1 MRRLIVAAA
10 LVTGLLAAAI
20 AAGAGGAA
28 IDLPATPAPTP
39 AAANETSGAT
49 AATPAAPA
57 PAATNAPAAKA
68 PETKPAAPTAAE
80 KAEAD
85 KKAQAEAA
93 RKAQEQARL
102 RQSMAAAKSSI
113 EFQDTPVKDILT
125 YLAEVGKFSI
135 VFDKALQEAGID
147 LAHVPASIKA
157 SGLSYEQ
164 AIQLVLP
171 RECGYRIEA
180 GYVLVTTLEKS
191 WLPLTLRSYDVHMAM
206 AEIPDFGGLAPR
218 FQLNQAGTQKGGGG
232 TLFTQPQAAAEQPP
246 VTPDRIIALIK
257 QFVRNSDDPRIA
269 PWSDDGGPA
278 SISYLGGYLIVS
290 QTYVGHMKVMR
301 IIAMIE

>member
-1 MRRLIVAAA
+1 VAPSSAAA
-10 LVTGLLAAAI
+10 S
-20 AAGAGGAA
+20 
-28 IDLPATPAPTP
+28 TP
-39 AAANETSGAT
+39 AA
-49 AATPAAPA
+49 TPPV
-57 PAATNAPAAKA
+57 AKA

-102 RQSMAAAKSSI
+102 RQSMAGAKHAVD
-113 EFQDTPVKDILT
+113 FQDTPVQDILT
-125 YLAEVGKFSI
+125 YLAEAGKFSI
-135 VFDKALQEAGID
+135 VFDKALQDAGID
-147 LAHVPASIKA
+147 LGHVPATIKA
-157 SGLSYEQ
+157 SGLTYEQ

-180 GYVLVTTLEKS
+180 GYVLVTTLERS

-218 FQLNQAGTQKGGGG
+218 FQFNTTTNQQQQGGGGG
-232 TLFTQPQAAAEQPP
+232 TLFTQPQAAAEQQPP
-246 VTPDRIIALIK
+246 TPDRIIALIK

-278 SISYLGGYLIVS
+278 SVQYLGGYLIVS
-290 QTYVGHMKVMR
+290 QTYVGHMKVMK
-301 IIAMIE
+301 ILAMIE